1 MKMSFL
7 MPIWKNETF
16 VKRILKNCI
25 DVDPSSNNIALFQL
39 LAKELNRIPT
49 KEDWVLN
56 LV

>member
-1 MKMSFL
+1 MSFL

-16 VKRILKNCI
+16 VKRILQNCI
-25 DVDPSSNNIALFQL
+25 GVYPSSNNIALFQL

>member
-1 MKMSFL
+1 

-16 VKRILKNCI
+16 VKRILQNCI
-25 DVDPSSNNIALFQL
+25 GVYPSSNNIALFQL